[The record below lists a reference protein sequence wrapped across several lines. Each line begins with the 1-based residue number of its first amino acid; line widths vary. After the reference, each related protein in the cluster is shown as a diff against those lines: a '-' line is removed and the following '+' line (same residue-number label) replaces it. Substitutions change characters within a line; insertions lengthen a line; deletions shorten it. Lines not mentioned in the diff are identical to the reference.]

1 MFPLIKVQKDFS
13 HLEAKH
19 NRKKEVYML
28 AISSKDQDIVP
39 EHDS

>member
-1 MFPLIKVQKDFS
+1 MFPLIKVQKEFS
-13 HLEAKH
+13 HSEAKQ

-39 EHDS
+39 QHDS